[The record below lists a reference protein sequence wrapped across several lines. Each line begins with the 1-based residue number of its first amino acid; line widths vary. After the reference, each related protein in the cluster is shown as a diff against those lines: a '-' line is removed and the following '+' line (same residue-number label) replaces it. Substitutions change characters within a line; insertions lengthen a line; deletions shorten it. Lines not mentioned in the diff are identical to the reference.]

1 MSSTAHQQ
9 PLQHQHRS
17 QSPSS
22 GGRLGRRAAIWL
34 LAPLLLVGAAC
45 AILYAHSQGAAAA
58 SRPAVRPAQAHTAP
72 MQPADWF
79 MQSVVTDDGAL
90 GWRQLCP
97 SIQAQL
103 PVDTLVQQANAQRTA
118 AAQQGVRL
126 TTESRGTRAQQGG
139 GEVHVYL
146 VTAHWPNG
154 ATQQRTFS
162 VFTQPGGCVADVQSA
177 DVRSQ

>member
-1 MSSTAHQQ
+1 MSSTAHHRF
-9 PLQHQHRS
+9 LEHRS

-22 GGRLGRRAAIWL
+22 GGRVGRRALIWL
-34 LAPLLLVGAAC
+34 LAPLLLVGAMC
-45 AILYAHSQGAAAA
+45 AILYYVHAQGAVAVAR
-58 SRPAVRPAQAHTAP
+58 SPVRPAQAHSAP

-126 TTESRGTRAQQGG
+126 TMEFKGTHPQRGG
-139 GEVHVYL
+139 GDIHVYL

-162 VFTQPGGCVADVQSA
+162 VLTQPGGCVADVQSA
-177 DVRSQ
+177 DVQSQ